1 MFRKPTTGP
10 AAKRWIDMPDSRDTA
25 STPWLERIPK
35 VELHLH
41 IEGAIP
47 HAALW
52 QLMERHGGDSRV
64 PTVDDLPAQ
73 FVYRDF
79 PDFIDRWVWKQG
91 FLRDAA
97 DIETV
102 GAGVAAELARQRI
115 VYAEALF
122 SPTDLPASGL
132 PPQEVALALR
142 RGIASVP
149 DVEVWLI
156 ADVVRDTGPVKAART
171 LEALAEVAAE
181 AGVIGIGLGGSEQ
194 LFPPEPFAPVYERA
208 RALGLRTS
216 AHAGEV
222 AGPASVRGA
231 IDVLR
236 ADRIDHGTRAI
247 DDPALVRLLA
257 ERRIPVTSCPGSNVA
272 TGSVATLAGHPI
284 RRFFDAGVLVSIAT
298 DDPAMFGLSLARE
311 YQALQTTFGF
321 TDDEIR
327 ALVLTG
333 IESAWLPDARKT
345 KLRARFEGDPAWR
358 G

>member
-1 MFRKPTTGP
+1 VADDREQ
-10 AAKRWIDMPDSRDTA
+10 INRD
-25 STPWLERIPK
+25 WLERMPK

-47 HAALW
+47 HVALW
-52 QLMERHGGDSRV
+52 QIMERHGGDPRV
-64 PTVDDLPAQ
+64 PAIDDLPAQ

-97 DIETV
+97 DIEAV
-102 GAGVAAELARQRI
+102 GAAVAADLARQRI

-122 SPTDLPASGL
+122 SPTDLPASAL
-132 PPQEVALALR
+132 APQEVALALR

-149 DVEVWLI
+149 GVEVLLI
-156 ADVVRDTGPVKAART
+156 ADVVRDTGPAKAART
-171 LEALAEVAAE
+171 LEAIAEVAAE
-181 AGVIGIGLGGSEQ
+181 AGVVGIGLGGSEQ

-231 IDVLR
+231 IDVLHV
-236 ADRIDHGTRAI
+236 DRVDHGTRAI

-272 TGSVATLAGHPI
+272 TGSVAALRDHPI
-284 RRFFDAGVLVSIAT
+284 RSFFDAGMLVSIAT

-311 YQALQTTFGF
+311 YEALQTTFAF
-321 TDDEIR
+321 TDDEVR
-327 ALVLTG
+327 ALVLDG
-333 IESAWLPDARKT
+333 IESTWLTDGRKT
-345 KLRARFEGDPAWR
+345 ELRTRFESDPAWR
-358 G
+358 E